1 MTDKNDV
8 KCQESSLLSSSSQH
22 FQVSKSNFQDY
33 CCQHLGSLSSLSSD
47 QMRSNNF
54 SDKINSNIFCDKKL
68 VAINHLYNDDA
79 VDEAILSV
87 RGTVRG
93 IKNRVRAGIQTFA
106 QEKVGEHRNIQNYK
120 TKKFAAYLWIRV
132 WTMCDVHDNTGNS
145 EEHQDKMFKCQED
158 LEKLVSQV
166 TLTLQI
172 CTLRDNS
179 NKEGVIYY

>member
-33 CCQHLGSLSSLSSD
+33 CCQHLGSSD

-120 TKKFAAYLWIRV
+120 TKKFAAYLWIRI